1 MSRTASVTRT
11 TRETD
16 ITIRLDL
23 DGTGR
28 ADVETGVPFFDHVL
42 TAFAR
47 HGAFDLTVR
56 ATGDLA
62 VDAHHTVED
71 VGIVLGQA
79 CREAVGVGEGI
90 ARFASVHL
98 PMDDALVLVALDVS
112 GRAFL
117 HFDVRFPVDRI
128 GTFAVDLVEEHLR
141 AFVTHAGVT
150 LHVVGV
156 HGHNSH
162 HLAEAVFKGLGV
174 AMGRAVAVVGRGVPS
189 TKGVL

>member
-1 MSRTASVTRT
+1 MSRTAHTTRA

-16 ITIRLDL
+16 VAITLNL

-28 ADVETGVPFFDHVL
+28 ADIETGVPFFDHVL

-47 HGAFDLTVR
+47 HAAVDLTVR

-79 CREAVGVGEGI
+79 CREAVGAGEGI

-117 HFDVRFPVDRI
+117 HFDVAFPSDRI
-128 GTFAVDLVEEHLR
+128 GAFPVDLVEEFLR
-141 AFVTHAGVT
+141 AFATHAAVT
-150 LHVVGV
+150 IHVMGLHGR
-156 HGHNSH
+156 NSH

-174 AMGRAVAVVGRGVPS
+174 AVGRAAAVTGGGVPS